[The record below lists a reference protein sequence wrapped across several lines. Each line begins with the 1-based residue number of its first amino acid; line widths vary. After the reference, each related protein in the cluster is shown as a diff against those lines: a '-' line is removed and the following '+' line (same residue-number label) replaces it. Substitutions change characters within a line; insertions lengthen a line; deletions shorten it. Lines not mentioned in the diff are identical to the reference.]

1 MCKFLIIPLLFVY
14 FSAMPQNENSE
25 TTLLSIDNKNI
36 SVGEFK
42 RIYKK
47 NNANPS
53 YDKVSIREYLELF
66 INFKL
71 KVIDAEKKGMDTLK
85 AFKTEL
91 QGYRNILEK
100 PYLSDKK
107 TDKELIKEAYERM
120 KWNIK
125 ASHILITCPEN
136 ALPEDTLKA
145 YRKIENI
152 KNQALKNT
160 NEFTNLAKKYSQD
173 PSAKQNGG
181 SLGYFTVF
189 QMVYP
194 FESAAYNTE
203 KGQISKILRTRF
215 GYHILKV
222 DDKKVNQGS
231 IKVAHLMLAMPY
243 SADATKQKSAKEKV
257 YQIYDSI
264 IKGADFSVMVKKHS
278 DDMGTKSKGGELPY
292 FEIGRMVPEFEQAA
306 FAIKKIGDYSKP
318 VRTNYGWHI
327 IKLLDTKTIE
337 SFEKV
342 EKQIK
347 VRLAKDR
354 RANEGRKN
362 LITKLKKEY
371 NFKENRDNI
380 AVFYKLIEQEN
391 NKQNIICKPIE
402 KLQKTLFTLKG
413 NLVYKQVDFCNYLS
427 NNKKYYPQNITVS
440 ALVDEAYKKY
450 KENEIIAFEK
460 TQLEKKYPEFKYLLQ
475 EYHDGILLFNLSD
488 KEVWSKATNDTIGLK
503 KFYEQHKNN
512 YLWGKRTEATI
523 YTFNHKKYLPKIEKL
538 AKKIA
543 KKNTNPNKE
552 VGKFKTKINKKDRS
566 FELKVVQNKYS
577 QGDNKLIDK
586 LKETKGLASP
596 IEENGS
602 IKLIYIN
609 GEVAPE
615 PKLINET
622 RGLIIA
628 DYQNELEQ
636 NWIKELRKKYKVE
649 VNEQVLDKIITH

>member
-1 MCKFLIIPLLFVY
+1 MRKFLILFFIFIY
-14 FSAMPQNENSE
+14 FSALSQSNDTEKI
-25 TTLLSIDNKNI
+25 LLSIDNKNI

-42 RIYKK
+42 RIYNK
-47 NNANPS
+47 NNENAL
-53 YDKVSIREYLELF
+53 YDKVSILEYLELF

-85 AFKTEL
+85 SFKSEM

-100 PYLSDKK
+100 PYLRDKK

-125 ASHILITCPEN
+125 ASHILISCAEN

-145 YRKIENI
+145 YRKIESI
-152 KNQALKNT
+152 RNQALKNT
-160 NEFTNLAKKYSQD
+160 NEFSNLAKKYSQD

-203 KGQISKILRTRF
+203 KGQISNILRTRF

-222 DDKKVNQGS
+222 NDKKTNQGS
-231 IKVAHLMLAMPY
+231 IKVAHLMLAIPY
-243 SADATKQKSAKEKV
+243 SANATKQKLAKEKV

-264 IKGADFSVMVKKHS
+264 IKGADFSVMVKKYS
-278 DDMGTKSKGGELPY
+278 DDMGTKQKGGELPY

-342 EKQIK
+342 EKYIK
-347 VRLAKDR
+347 DRLAKDM

-362 LITKLKKEY
+362 LIQKLKKEY
-371 NFKENRDNI
+371 NFKENRANI
-380 AVFYKLIEQEN
+380 AVFYKLVEQEN
-391 NKQNIICKPIE
+391 DKQNIICKPIE
-402 KLQKTLFTLKG
+402 KLQKTLFTLNN
-413 NLVYKQVDFCNYLS
+413 NLEYKQADFCNYLS
-427 NNKKYYPQNITVS
+427 DNKKHYPQNIVAS
-440 ALVDEAYKKY
+440 ALVEDAYKKY

-488 KEVWSKATNDTIGLK
+488 KEVWSKATNDTIGLE

-512 YLWGKRTEATI
+512 YLWGIRTEATI
-523 YTFNHKKYLPKIEKL
+523 YTFNDKKYLSKIEKL
-538 AKKIA
+538 AKKIG
-543 KKNTNPNKE
+543 KKNVNPNKE
-552 VGKFKTKINKKDRS
+552 VEKFKTKINKRDTS
-566 FELKVVQNKYS
+566 FELKAVQNKYS
-577 QGDNKLIDK
+577 QGDNKQIDK

-615 PKLINET
+615 PKLINEA

-628 DYQNELEQ
+628 DYQNKLEE
-636 NWIKELRKKYKVE
+636 NWIKKLRKKYKVK
-649 VNEQVLDKIITH
+649 VNEKVLDKIITH